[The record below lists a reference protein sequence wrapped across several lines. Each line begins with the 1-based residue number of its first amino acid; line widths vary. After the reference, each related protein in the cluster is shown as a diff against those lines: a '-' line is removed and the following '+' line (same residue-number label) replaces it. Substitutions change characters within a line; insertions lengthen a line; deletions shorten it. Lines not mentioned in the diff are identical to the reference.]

1 MLHGIQCACVT
12 DELSNFLT
20 NGGGDFS
27 SPLFFLLHVRNVCDS
42 MVVMIY
48 AMSVKGG
55 EFMNS
60 QECLIK
66 LRKSTGMSR
75 KEFCAYF
82 EIPNRTM
89 PEYLLRLMAYKVEM
103 EKLAEKNK
111 DKRG

>member
-1 MLHGIQCACVT
+1 MAIFRHR
-12 DELSNFLT
+12 FLV
-20 NGGGDFS
+20 
-27 SPLFFLLHVRNVCDS
+27 LRARNVCGI
-42 MVVMIY
+42 MIVMIY

-55 EFMNS
+55 EFMNIK
-60 QECLIK
+60 EYLIK
-66 LRKSTGMSR
+66 LRNSTGMSR

-82 EIPNRTM
+82 EIPYRTMQDWELGNRTM